1 MTEQKIID
9 AALECFANAGY
20 QNTSLS
26 DIADKVGIK
35 KPSLYNHF
43 ASKEAIF
50 LRVLKEVSQKELA
63 YLKGFTEYTENRT
76 VREKFQEIFK
86 LYVDHMSFST
96 EGAFFKRFTFFPPEE
111 FAEEIKQVFV
121 RTEEEVNTILADI
134 FKEGIKRGEIRPLH
148 LSELT
153 SAFYTIIDG
162 LFLEENFYD
171 RDTLIKRQKASFK
184 IFWLGI
190 QASDQEG

>member
-1 MTEQKIID
+1 MTEQKIIE
-9 AALECFANAGY
+9 AGLECFAQSGY
-20 QNTSLS
+20 ENTSLS

-43 ASKEAIF
+43 SSKEAIF
-50 LRVLKEVSQKELA
+50 LRVLEEVAHKELNH
-63 YLKGFTEYTENRT
+63 LKGFTEYTQDRSIKEQIHEVFN
-76 VREKFQEIFK
+76 
-86 LYVDHMSFST
+86 LYVDHMSYST

-111 FAEEIKQVFV
+111 FAEEILKVFL
-121 RTEEEVNTILADI
+121 RTEEQVIKIIGPI
-134 FKEGIKRGEIRPLH
+134 FQRGIDSGVIRPLQ

-153 SAFYTIIDG
+153 STFYTIIDG

-171 RDTLIKRQKASFK
+171 KETLIERQKASFK

-190 QASDQEG
+190 QAASQEE

>member
-9 AALECFANAGY
+9 AGLECFAQYGY

-43 ASKEAIF
+43 SSKEAIF
-50 LRVLKEVSQKELA
+50 LRVLEEVAQKELEH
-63 YLKGFTEYTENRT
+63 LKGFTEYTQDRSIKEQIHEVFN
-76 VREKFQEIFK
+76 
-86 LYVDHMSFST
+86 LYVDHMSYST

-111 FAEEIKQVFV
+111 FADQILQVFLN
-121 RTEEEVNTILADI
+121 TEEQVIKIIGPI
-134 FKEGIKRGEIRPLH
+134 FQKGMDTGVIRPLQ
-148 LSELT
+148 LNELT
-153 SAFYTIIDG
+153 STFYTMIDG

-171 RDTLIKRQKASFK
+171 RETLVERQKASFK

-190 QASDQEG
+190 QAASQEG

>member
-9 AALECFANAGY
+9 ASLECFAYSGY

-43 ASKEAIF
+43 PSKEAIF
-50 LRVLKEVSQKELA
+50 LRVLDEVARKELTH
-63 YLKGFTEYTENRT
+63 LEGFTKYTEDRSIK
-76 VREKFQEIFK
+76 EQLQEVFIS
-86 LYVDHMSFST
+86 YVDHLSYST
-96 EGAFFKRFTFFPPEE
+96 EGSFFKRFTFFPPDK
-111 FAEEIKQVFV
+111 FASEIQKVFLK
-121 RTEEEVNTILADI
+121 TEEEVIRTIGPV
-134 FKEGIKRGEIRPLH
+134 FQKGIENGEIQPFQ

-153 SAFYTIIDG
+153 STFYTIIDG

-171 RDTLIKRQKASFK
+171 RETLVERQKASFK
-184 IFWLGI
+184 IFWSGI
-190 QASDQEG
+190 QGKS

>member
-1 MTEQKIID
+1 MTEQRIID
-9 AALECFANAGY
+9 ASLECFAHSGY
-20 QNTSLS
+20 QNTSLA

-43 ASKEAIF
+43 SSKEAIF
-50 LRVLKEVSQKELA
+50 LRVLDEVAQKELNH
-63 YLKGFTEYTENRT
+63 LKGFTEYTKDRCIKEQIHEVFN
-76 VREKFQEIFK
+76 
-86 LYVDHMSFST
+86 LYVDHMSYST

-111 FAEEIKQVFV
+111 FADEIHQVFV
-121 RTEEEVNTILADI
+121 RTEEQVIKIIGPI
-134 FKEGIKRGEIRPLH
+134 FQKGIDSGVIRPLH
-148 LSELT
+148 LNELT

-171 RDTLIKRQKASFK
+171 RATLVERQRASFK

-190 QASDQEG
+190 QAASQEE